1 MKGEQDL
8 VYRDFRL
15 AGQVSAGKG
24 EGSSLFRAAIWG
36 PMTPNGICISFSTLG
51 LRLSGFQTE
60 NTTRGYPEALV
71 HTFLTDA
78 FPGLRLPD

>member
-8 VYRDFRL
+8 VCRDFRP

-24 EGSSLFRAAIWG
+24 EGSSLFRAAVWG
-36 PMTPNGICISFSTLG
+36 SMTLNGVCISFSTLR
-51 LRLSGFQTE
+51 LRFSGFQME
-60 NTTRGYPEALV
+60 TTKRGYPEAPV

-78 FPGLRLPD
+78 FPGLCLPD